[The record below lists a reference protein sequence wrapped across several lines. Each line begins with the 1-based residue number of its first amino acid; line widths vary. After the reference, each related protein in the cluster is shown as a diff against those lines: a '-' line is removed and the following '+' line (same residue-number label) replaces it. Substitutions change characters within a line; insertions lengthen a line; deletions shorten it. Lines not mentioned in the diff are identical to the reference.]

1 MPITIAHAEAA
12 AALKLATWL
21 STAYSVVLLVNLQ
34 LMLMLLL
41 LLRRISREGYN
52 EGGATRLIHCLLS
65 ISIIYIE
72 LIQFNSNQFLAHYY
86 HHHHFI
92 RSIDDRSSWK
102 VASSHYKIRQS
113 NMTNR
118 PIQMLNHGRRIMLS
132 VLVPLP
138 FSYTTYIYHKV

>member
-1 MPITIAHAEAA
+1 MSLLLLFTAHYIPLNFRIYRSLADHYIAHAEAA
-12 AALKLATWL
+12 AALKLATWP

-92 RSIDDRSSWK
+92 RSIDDRSSFME
-102 VASSHYKIRQS
+102 SSQ
-113 NMTNR
+113 
-118 PIQMLNHGRRIMLS
+118 
-132 VLVPLP
+132 
-138 FSYTTYIYHKV
+138 